1 MYERKHPFLSDLG
14 GTALCSGVFG
24 VVGALI
30 VAGVTAIF
38 SGPVVL
44 AASIA
49 AGVGGFIATC
59 AGAVSSG
66 TSSDIDAD
74 WRASWLGGLPT
85 TALLVAAIYNGFSP
99 APVQP
104 PQPPLPAVTQSF
116 QAVSGKGAQPSK
128 LSAPA
133 EKNRQTGPAARN
145 APSAR

>member
-1 MYERKHPFLSDLG
+1 MSERKHPFLSDVAA
-14 GTALCSGVFG
+14 TAVCSGVFG
-24 VVGALI
+24 VVGALV

-49 AGVGGFIATC
+49 AGVSGFLATC
-59 AGAVSSG
+59 GAAVDSG
-66 TSSDIDAD
+66 TTSDPDAD
-74 WRASWLGGLPT
+74 WRASWLGGVPT
-85 TALLVAAIYNGFSP
+85 TALLVAAIFNGFSP
-99 APVQP
+99 APTQQ

-133 EKNRQTGPAARN
+133 EKTRQTGTPARK
-145 APSAR
+145 APLTR